1 MGANILF
8 NSEVGG
14 QITSTTI
21 STYMS
26 IIGKVVEDCLNW
38 ITSNPILMIFF
49 VSGLVSVGFYV
60 IRKAKR
66 TAKA

>member
-1 MGANILF
+1 MLM
-8 NSEVGG
+8 
-14 QITSTTI
+14 TSSGISGLSDYLTDIGTI
-21 STYMS
+21 VTQ
-26 IIGKVVEDCLNW
+26 CLTW
-38 ITSNPILMIFF
+38 ITSNPVLMLIF